1 MLDDAASSYKKRDDK
16 LCGYATALSGD
27 RGLPAFTHPFG
38 PPISPYED
46 AVGAIFR
53 SWGESERSK
62 AFVKSIVPN
71 IFEGLEIGEIVPI
84 EVVSQAEHKD
94 GVVLTARI
102 SYDRPYEDSFDTRN
116 RNG

>member
-1 MLDDAASSYKKRDDK
+1 MTQQVVTKREMINYVGMPR
-16 LCGYATALSGD
+16 LYLETADYRL
-27 RGLPAFTHPFG
+27 FTHPFG